1 MKTIDLKIV
10 NKDGEKLAA
19 HLVIPANGKIHNIA
33 IFAHCFTCS
42 SNLFVVKN
50 ISNELIEKGISVLN
64 FDFTGLGHSE
74 GDFSETN
81 FSNNISD
88 LVDVNTFLTENY
100 IAPTILIGHSL
111 GGAAA
116 IIAASKLKN
125 IKAVVSIAA
134 PSSVKHI
141 TRHFQNFDEI
151 IKKKGHAVLNIG
163 GRPFTIRKQFLDDLE
178 NHNLE
183 EVVKELRK
191 PIMLMHSP
199 QDTIVEID
207 NAGRL
212 YHNAF
217 HPKSFISLDGANHLV
232 TNKKDAAYIAS
243 VIASWVERYVP
254 IAANGTNETMMLKN
268 VEGEQVLVYHETS
281 APYTNHI
288 YTKTKHI
295 LGDEPIDFG
304 GNDLGLSPYE
314 LLIAAIGSCTTLTVK
329 LYAQRKGWDL
339 KEVYVYLSYVKKH
352 AEEIQN
358 VEPDAMGRIDHILKK
373 IKFVGNLSAEQII
386 KLKEIASK
394 CPVHKTV
401 AGKVYFQ
408 TEMVS

>member
-10 NKDGEKLAA
+10 NRAGEKLAA
-19 HLVIPANGKIHNIA
+19 HLVLPANEQINNIA

-42 SNLFVVKN
+42 SSFWVVKN

-74 GDFSETN
+74 GDFSQTN

-88 LVDVNTFLTENY
+88 LEDVNSFLTGNY

-116 IIAASKLKN
+116 IIAASKLEN

-134 PSSVKHI
+134 LSSVQHI
-141 TRHFQNFDEI
+141 TRHFQNLDDI
-151 IKKKGHAVLNIG
+151 INKKGHAILSIG

-183 EVVKELRK
+183 EVVNELRK
-191 PIMLMHSP
+191 PIMIMHSP
-199 QDTIVEID
+199 QDTIVEIE

-212 YHNAF
+212 YNNAF
-217 HPKSFISLDGANHLV
+217 HPKSFISLDGADHLV
-232 TNKKDAAYIAS
+232 SNKRDAAYIAG

-268 VEGEQVLVYHETS
+268 IDGEQVLVYHETS

-288 YTKTKHI
+288 YTKTQHI
-295 LGDEPIDFG
+295 LGDEPKDSG

-329 LYAQRKGWDL
+329 LYAQRKEWDL
-339 KEVYVYLSYVKKH
+339 KEVYVYLSYARKH
-352 AEEIQN
+352 AEEIEN
-358 VEPDAMGRIDHILKK
+358 LEPEAMGRLEYIRKK
-373 IKFVGNLSAEQII
+373 LKFVGNLTEEQII

-401 AGKVYFQ
+401 AGKVYFE
-408 TEMVS
+408 TELVS

>member
-1 MKTIDLKIV
+1 MKIIDLKIV
-10 NKDGEKLAA
+10 NKAGEKLAA
-19 HLVIPANGKIHNIA
+19 HLVIPADEQINNIA

-42 SNLFVVKN
+42 SSLFVVKN

-88 LVDVNTFLTENY
+88 LEDVNSFLTETY

-116 IIAASKLKN
+116 IIAASQLEN

-134 PSSVKHI
+134 PSYVKHI

-151 IKKKGHAVLNIG
+151 IKEKGHAMLSIG
-163 GRPFTIRKQFLDDLE
+163 GRPFTIRKQFIDDLE
-178 NHNLE
+178 KHNLE
-183 EVVKELRK
+183 EVVKGLRK
-191 PIMLMHSP
+191 PIMIMHSP
-199 QDTIVEID
+199 QDNIVDIE

-212 YHNAF
+212 YNNAF
-217 HPKSFISLDGANHLV
+217 HPKSFISLDGADHLV
-232 TNKKDAAYIAS
+232 RNKKDAAYIAN

-254 IAANGTNETMMLKN
+254 IAANGTNEAIMLKN
-268 VEGEQVLVYHETS
+268 VDGEQVLVYHETS
-281 APYTNHI
+281 VPYTNHI
-288 YTKTKHI
+288 YTKTQHI

-314 LLIAAIGSCTTLTVK
+314 LLIAAIGSCTTLTLK
-329 LYAQRKGWDL
+329 LYAKRKEWDL
-339 KEVYVYLSYVKKH
+339 REVYVYLSYAKKH
-352 AEEIQN
+352 AEEIEN
-358 VEPDAMGRIDHILKK
+358 REPEAMGKLDFIRKKLKL
-373 IKFVGNLSAEQII
+373 VGNLSEEQII

-401 AGKVYFQ
+401 AGKVYFE
-408 TEMVS
+408 TELVS

>member
-1 MKTIDLKIV
+1 MKTIDFKIV
-10 NKDGEKLAA
+10 NKAGEKLAA
-19 HLVIPANGKIHNIA
+19 HLVIPANEQINNIA

-42 SNLFVVKN
+42 SSLFVVKN

-64 FDFTGLGHSE
+64 FDFTGLGQSE
-74 GDFSETN
+74 GDFSESN

-88 LVDVNTFLTENY
+88 LEEVNSFLTENY

-116 IIAASKLKN
+116 IIAASQLEN

-134 PSSVKHI
+134 PSYVKHI
-141 TRHFQNFDEI
+141 TRHFQNLDEI
-151 IKKKGHAVLNIG
+151 TKEGHAMLSIG
-163 GRPFTIRKQFLDDLE
+163 GRPFTIRKQFIDDLE
-178 NHNLE
+178 KHNLE

-191 PIMLMHSP
+191 PIMIMHSP
-199 QDTIVEID
+199 QDTIVEIE

-212 YHNAF
+212 YNSAF
-217 HPKSFISLDGANHLV
+217 HPKSFISLEGADHLV
-232 TNKKDAAYIAS
+232 RNKKDAAYIAN

-254 IAANGTNETMMLKN
+254 IAASGTNEAIMLKN

-281 APYTNHI
+281 EPYTNHI
-288 YTKTKHI
+288 YTKTQHI
-295 LGDEPIDFG
+295 LGDEPINFG

-314 LLIAAIGSCTTLTVK
+314 LLIAAIGSCTTLTLK
-329 LYAQRKGWDL
+329 LYAKRKEWDL
-339 KEVYVYLSYVKKH
+339 KEVYVYLSYAKKH
-352 AEEIQN
+352 AEEIEN
-358 VEPDAMGRIDHILKK
+358 REPEAMGKLDFIRKKLKL
-373 IKFVGNLSAEQII
+373 VGNLSEEQII

-401 AGKVYFQ
+401 AGKVYFE
-408 TEMVS
+408 TELVS

>member
-1 MKTIDLKIV
+1 MKQIDLKIV
-10 NKDGEKLAA
+10 NRAGENLAA
-19 HLVIPANGKIHNIA
+19 HLVIPANGQINNIA
-33 IFAHCFTCS
+33 MFAHCFTCS
-42 SNLFVVKN
+42 SNFHIVKN
-50 ISNELIEKGISVLN
+50 ISNELTEKGISVLN

-88 LVDVNTFLTENY
+88 LEDINSFLTENY
-100 IAPTILIGHSL
+100 IAPAILIGHSL

-116 IIAASKLKN
+116 IISASELAN

-134 PSSVKHI
+134 PSYVKHI
-141 TRHFQNFDEI
+141 TRHFQNLGEI
-151 IKKKGHAVLNIG
+151 INKKGHAMLNIG

-183 EVVKELRK
+183 EVVKGLRK
-191 PIMLMHSP
+191 PILIMHSP
-199 QDTIVEID
+199 QDSIVEIE

-212 YHNAF
+212 YNNAF
-217 HPKSFISLDGANHLV
+217 YPKSFVSLDGADHLV
-232 TNKKDAAYIAS
+232 SNKKDAAYIAG
-243 VIASWVERYVP
+243 VIASWVEQYMAL
-254 IAANGTNETMMLKN
+254 AAKGNNKTMMLKN
-268 VEGEQVLVYHETS
+268 VEGEQVLVYHETA

-288 YTKTKHI
+288 YTKTQHI

-314 LLIAAIGSCTTLTVK
+314 LLVAAIGSCTTLTVK
-329 LYAQRKGWDL
+329 LYAMRKKWDL
-339 KEVYVYLSYVKKH
+339 KEVYVYLSYAKKH
-352 AEEIQN
+352 AEEIEN
-358 VEPDAMGRIDHILKK
+358 REPETMGKLDFIHKK
-373 IKFVGNLSAEQII
+373 LRFVGNLSEEQID

-401 AGKVYFQ
+401 ASKVYFE
-408 TEMVS
+408 TILVS

>member
-1 MKTIDLKIV
+1 MKIIDLKIV
-10 NKDGEKLAA
+10 NKAGEKLAA
-19 HLVIPANGKIHNIA
+19 HLVIPADEQINNIA

-42 SNLFVVKN
+42 SSLFVVKN

-88 LVDVNTFLTENY
+88 LEDVNSFLTETY

-116 IIAASKLKN
+116 IIAASQLEN

-134 PSSVKHI
+134 PSYVKHI

-151 IKKKGHAVLNIG
+151 IKEKGHAMLSIG
-163 GRPFTIRKQFLDDLE
+163 GRPFTIRKQFIDDLE
-178 NHNLE
+178 KHNLE
-183 EVVKELRK
+183 EVVKGLRK
-191 PIMLMHSP
+191 PIMIMHSP
-199 QDTIVEID
+199 QDNIVDIE

-212 YHNAF
+212 YNNAF
-217 HPKSFISLDGANHLV
+217 HPKSFISLDGADHLV
-232 TNKKDAAYIAS
+232 RNKKDAAYIAN

-254 IAANGTNETMMLKN
+254 IAANGTNEAIMLKN
-268 VEGEQVLVYHETS
+268 VDGEQVLVYHETS
-281 APYTNHI
+281 VPYTNHI
-288 YTKTKHI
+288 YTKTQHI

-314 LLIAAIGSCTTLTVK
+314 LLIAAIGSCTTLTLK
-329 LYAQRKGWDL
+329 LYAKRKEWDL
-339 KEVYVYLSYVKKH
+339 KEVYVYLSYAKKH
-352 AEEIQN
+352 AEEIEN
-358 VEPDAMGRIDHILKK
+358 REPEAMGKLDFIRKKLKL
-373 IKFVGNLSAEQII
+373 VGNLSEEQII

-401 AGKVYFQ
+401 AGKVYFE
-408 TEMVS
+408 TELVS